1 MSFAE
6 GLVGIV
12 LDDRYRL
19 DALLGEG
26 GMGSVFRATHL
37 AMERKVA
44 VKLLK
49 PHLTSDQTQLE
60 RFAREARATMKV
72 DSPHAVKV
80 TDFGVTP
87 HSDYYM
93 VLEYL
98 DGRTVQ
104 RELDVDGV
112 FTPARTVHI
121 ARQALHAL
129 GAAHRQGIVHRDVKP
144 DNLLLLRVGA
154 DPDYTKMLDFGVA
167 KLMEGAAA
175 TERSR
180 MALTQQGMVFGTP
193 EFMSPEQACGL
204 PLDGRSDLYALAA
217 TMYAMLTGR
226 GLFDVVA
233 ALGGG
238 RIAGRGAEGRLSPI
252 DGGRTAGRGAEGR
265 LSPIDWLMHHGKTPP
280 PHQAAAEPGLAAYPE
295 LDAALQ
301 RCLAKDRADRPASA
315 EAMEQL
321 LASVA
326 PTLTRPP
333 GAPPAERAARSS
345 LFSASSY
352 FSSLPSMDLPS
363 QRASAPTIGSPSLT
377 DHPASSIA
385 GMVEPDDSVAV
396 IIAAQRRRGRMIMIS
411 ALAVVGVL
419 AVVAVVVFSSVSRG
433 PARAGSTLPKPVVTD
448 SRPDAA
454 LAVAVT
460 DAAIANAPVD
470 ASPPDASVA
479 AVKPTRTDKHLV
491 AKKPNPH
498 LEAAEDAATTGNR
511 LRQLAEAD
519 LALRSDPKSARAKYL
534 LGDALVATG
543 DLDRGCKYLLALKR
557 DSRAA
562 ARARAAG
569 CGQSVD

>member
-1 MSFAE
+1 
-6 GLVGIV
+6 
-12 LDDRYRL
+12 
-19 DALLGEG
+19 
-26 GMGSVFRATHL
+26 MGSVFRATHL

-80 TDFGVTP
+80 LDFGVTP
-87 HSDYYM
+87 HNDYYM

-154 DPDYTKMLDFGVA
+154 DADYTKMLDFGVA
-167 KLMEGAAA
+167 KLMEGAAT

-204 PLDGRSDLYALAA
+204 PLDGRSDLYGLAA

-233 ALGGG
+233 
-238 RIAGRGAEGRLSPI
+238 
-252 DGGRTAGRGAEGR
+252 
-265 LSPIDWLMHHGKTPP
+265 PIDWLMHQVKTPP
-280 PHQAAAEPGLAAYPE
+280 PHLAAAEPGLAAYPE

-301 RCLAKDRADRPASA
+301 RCLAKERADRPASA

-321 LASVA
+321 LADVA

-333 GAPPAERAARSS
+333 GAARTQRLARSS

-352 FSSLPSMDLPS
+352 FSSLPSMDIPS
-363 QRASAPTIGSPSLT
+363 HRASAPTVGSPSLT

-385 GMVEPDDSVAV
+385 GIVEPDDSVAM
-396 IIAAQRRRGRMIMIS
+396 IIAAQRRRGRMIMFAALAIAS
-411 ALAVVGVL
+411 ALAVV
-419 AVVAVVVFSSVSRG
+419 AVIVFTSMARSPSHAGATLPRPLVTEARPAVEIADAAVAAAPIDG
-433 PARAGSTLPKPVVTD
+433 PA
-448 SRPDAA
+448 
-454 LAVAVT
+454 
-460 DAAIANAPVD
+460 
-470 ASPPDASVA
+470 PDASVA
-479 AVKPTRTDKHLV
+479 ALSPDRPSKPDKPPPV

-498 LEAAEDAATTGNR
+498 LEAAEEAAAQGNR

-519 LALRSDPKSARAKYL
+519 LALRMDPRSGRAKYL

-543 DLDRGCKYLLALKR
+543 DLDRGCKYLLALTR
-557 DSRAA
+557 DSRAQQ
-562 ARARAAG
+562 RARAAG